1 MKAKFSPLDIEKFE
15 LLKSTYEFIVP
26 KAEEVD
32 VHELFRTYSV
42 QIDFN
47 HFEKK
52 DEDFIQVIVKIE
64 VNDLKQPKEGYR
76 LNAEALGV
84 FRLENNDLEKNVVY
98 NLKYYSTLN
107 MMINNLRN
115 VMFQTSNIGPMG
127 GYMLPVVDIADLF
140 RKKQK
145 QSSK

>member
-15 LLKSTYEFIVP
+15 LLKSTYEFILP

-32 VHELFRTYSV
+32 VLELFRTYSV

-52 DEDFIQVIVKIE
+52 DEDFIQVMVKIE
-64 VNDLKQPKEGYR
+64 VNNLKQPKVGYR
-76 LNAEALGV
+76 LKAEALGV
-84 FRLENNDLEKNVVY
+84 FRLQDNDLEKGVVY
-98 NLKYYSTLN
+98 NLKYFSTLN

-127 GYMLPVVDIADLF
+127 GYLLPAVDIADLF

-145 QSSK
+145 QSLK